1 MTTYKTVLILTGVM
15 SMGCNSY
22 AAKPTETNL
31 SDNARLTACGNNCFA
46 LQLYQKLQGEKGN
59 LFFSPYSI
67 STALAMTYAGA
78 RGRTQEQM
86 AQALC
91 FPTSKEVVQKLAEA
105 RAPLS
110 PEDFARAFSEIIRDL
125 NARGGKGKGT
135 PGAKDRVREPAYEL
149 RVANAL
155 WGQQDFEFL
164 PSFAKLVEDQYAG
177 HLERVNFV
185 QAAGKARR
193 TINAWVE
200 RQTNGKIK
208 DLIGPGLLDSMT
220 RLVLTNAVYFK
231 GTWASQFKKDG
242 TQDESFTLLDGGK
255 VQVSM
260 MNQQARFGYGEA
272 DSLQVL
278 EMPYVGQE
286 LSMVVLLPK
295 ESAGLGDLEKTL
307 TAENVS
313 KWLSGVHKQEVIV
326 AVPKFKMT
334 HKFNM
339 GAVLQAMGMTD
350 AFSPQADFSGMTGR
364 RDLFISAVVHQ
375 AYVDVNEEGTE
386 AAAATGVTMK
396 LTSIAPGRVPVFRAD
411 HPFLFLNRD
420 IRSGSILF
428 LGRMTNPKG

>member
-1 MTTYKTVLILTGVM
+1 MTPYKIILLLAGVM
-15 SMGCNSY
+15 SMGCDSF
-22 AAKPTETNL
+22 AAKPPETSL
-31 SDNARLTACGNNCFA
+31 SENTRLTARGNDCFA

-67 STALAMTYAGA
+67 STALAMTYGGA
-78 RGRTQEQM
+78 RGPTQEQM

-91 FPTSKEVVQKLAEA
+91 FPTSKDVAQPPSAGKGSPP
-105 RAPLS
+105 RAGVPQTRGPLS
-110 PEDFARAFSEIIRDL
+110 PEDFARAFSEIIKDL
-125 NARGGKGKGT
+125 NARGGKGT
-135 PGAKDRVREPAYEL
+135 YEL

-164 PSFAKLVEDQYAG
+164 PSFARLVEDQYGG

-185 QAAGKARR
+185 QAAEKARR

-200 RQTNGKIK
+200 EQTNGKIK
-208 DLIGPGLLDSMT
+208 DLIGPGLLDNMT
-220 RLVLTNAVYFK
+220 RLVLTNAIYFK
-231 GTWASQFKKDG
+231 GTWANQFQKEG
-242 TQDESFTLLDGGK
+242 TQDEPFTLLDGGK
-255 VQVSM
+255 VQVPM
-260 MNQQARFGYGEA
+260 MNQQARFGYGEV

-295 ESAGLGDLEKTL
+295 EPDGIGELEKAL

-313 KWLSGVHKQEVIV
+313 KWLSGVRRQEVIV

-334 HKFNM
+334 HKFSL
-339 GAVLQAMGMTD
+339 GAVLQAMGMTE
-350 AFSPQADFSGMTGR
+350 AFSKQADFSGMTGR

-396 LTSIAPGRVPVFRAD
+396 LTAIAPGKVPVFRAD
-411 HPFLFLNRD
+411 HPFLFLIRD

-428 LGRMTNPKG
+428 LGRMMNPKG